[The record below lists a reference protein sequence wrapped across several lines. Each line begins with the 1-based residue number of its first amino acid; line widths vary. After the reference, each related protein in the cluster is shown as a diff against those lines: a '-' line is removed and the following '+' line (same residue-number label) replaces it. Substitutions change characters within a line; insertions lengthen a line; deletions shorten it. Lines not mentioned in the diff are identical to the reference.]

1 MRTER
6 KTLAHDAW
14 SPWHPRELAQ
24 RLDGVS
30 RPWCIVGGWA
40 LDLWHG
46 HETRAHEDIE
56 FTVLRGDLGLFR
68 AALSDLEFYATGSGV
83 VDYLPDGLEP
93 PEDIFQI
100 WCQDV
105 AAQRWR
111 VDMMIEPGTPDMW
124 VYKRDPGIRRP
135 RAEMVA
141 VTGDG
146 LPYLKPAAIL
156 LFKAKHARDKD
167 ETDFANALPKLE
179 TAERAWLKA
188 MLERTLPGHDWIG
201 RL

>member
-1 MRTER
+1 
-6 KTLAHDAW
+6 
-14 SPWHPRELAQ
+14 
-24 RLDGVS
+24 
-30 RPWCIVGGWA
+30 VG
-40 LDLWHG
+40 
-46 HETRAHEDIE
+46 
-56 FTVLRGDLGLFR
+56 
-68 AALSDLEFYATGSGV
+68 
-83 VDYLPDGLEP
+83 DYLPDGQEP

-124 VYKRDPGIRRP
+124 VYKRDPGIKRP

-141 VTGDG
+141 VTADG

-179 TAERAWLKA
+179 AADRTWLKA